1 MRNIIYGDFKFKNEQ
16 VEVYLHQRTSKKVK
30 YRKRE
35 YAEIHPISSEILI
48 EIKNEIINSIETP
61 LNNVRNDYEEL
72 KIIFNS
78 KTN

>member
-35 YAEIHPISSEILI
+35 YAQIHPISSEILI